1 MPVGTIRVDL
11 PFIYR
16 TQKVG
21 RAMRNGWG
29 RAMRQF
35 GSVMGARYES
45 GACAREAHVSGEAE
59 IEFNHARRISYCR
72 SGSRRA
78 LDSHWLPSPY
88 GFTPRHIQPYLVT
101 CTRAHTSQQTE
112 HTGSHRSP
120 HRFLTHV
127 GAAPSRPSS
136 RLAAAGPCDW
146 VDGPWGEEIYSAPAQ
161 HVGSLVVVLVHPQVR
176 HVLDAS
182 CNGQRLVKRH

>member
-59 IEFNHARRISYCR
+59 
-72 SGSRRA
+72 SRDRVQCA
-78 LDSHWLPSPY
+78 TNIIHDI
-88 GFTPRHIQPYLVT
+88 IQ
-101 CTRAHTSQQTE
+101 
-112 HTGSHRSP
+112 
-120 HRFLTHV
+120 
-127 GAAPSRPSS
+127 
-136 RLAAAGPCDW
+136 
-146 VDGPWGEEIYSAPAQ
+146 
-161 HVGSLVVVLVHPQVR
+161 
-176 HVLDAS
+176 
-182 CNGQRLVKRH
+182 